1 MVGEVLMKFF
11 LLRPFLPFAPL
22 VLCSRQAFKL
32 QKLCL
37 LFLGAFVITLFA
49 HSVHAANQTPKDKCE
64 PGLFEFQ
71 LNPPPAPK
79 TSDNNESRQA
89 LPQLTLLIGY
99 LFPLNPPPAPKTSDN
114 NESRQ
119 PLPQLTLLTGYL
131 KSQAREVR
139 LNVKGGFGCAPY
151 VFDNAFVLLGLPNQ
165 ATTASPGV
173 PYILLAVNLA
183 FLLCISPLLTKQV
196 RKNALSDQDLSAIKK
211 VFLRSITNLTA
222 SVPIQP
228 AKPPVNPDDN
238 LIAKPSLLAELER
251 HLATQ
256 ARQISSLG
264 QEIAEFRH
272 EFSAATKPMLDTSN
286 AIDVS
291 KSLPS
296 DAPPVPDLPSYEDPA
311 ESSDNLNDQS
321 ISIVSSYRN
330 ALNRGDRS
338 LLRKI
343 YTQQLVITDESEEA
357 LLNSFSSPTRLAAV
371 GSGGSYLLVP
381 SIDDIGRAWILPD
394 WRTLE
399 SFTNN
404 RPNKGIFSYR
414 TEANLFLAELR
425 QPAEVRQVGELWE
438 VVTMGVIAVGG

>member
-1 MVGEVLMKFF
+1 
-11 LLRPFLPFAPL
+11 
-22 VLCSRQAFKL
+22 
-32 QKLCL
+32 
-37 LFLGAFVITLFA
+37 
-49 HSVHAANQTPKDKCE
+49 
-64 PGLFEFQ
+64 
-71 LNPPPAPK
+71 
-79 TSDNNESRQA
+79 
-89 LPQLTLLIGY
+89 
-99 LFPLNPPPAPKTSDN
+99 
-114 NESRQ
+114 
-119 PLPQLTLLTGYL
+119 
-131 KSQAREVR
+131 
-139 LNVKGGFGCAPY
+139 VKGGFGCAPY

-272 EFSAATKPMLDTSN
+272 EFSAAIKPMLESSN

-296 DAPPVPDLPSYEDPA
+296 DPPPVPDPPFYEVPP
-311 ESSDNLNDQS
+311 ESSDKLNDQA
-321 ISIVSSYRN
+321 SIVSRYRN
-330 ALNRGDRS
+330 ALSRGDRS

-343 YTQQLVITDESEEA
+343 YTQQLVITAESEEA
-357 LLNSFSSPTRLAAV
+357 LLNSSSSPTRLAAV
-371 GSGGSYLLVP
+371 ASGGSYLLVP
-381 SIDDIGRAWILPD
+381 SIDDIERAWILPD

-414 TEANLFLAELR
+414 TEANLSLAELR

>member
-11 LLRPFLPFAPL
+11 LFWPFFPFLPS

-37 LFLGAFVITLFA
+37 LFLAAFLINVFPQ
-49 HSVHAANQTPKDKCE
+49 SVHAANQTPKDKCE

-228 AKPPVNPDDN
+228 AKPPVNTADN

-251 HLATQ
+251 NLATQ

-272 EFSAATKPMLDTSN
+272 EFSAAIKPMLESSN

-291 KSLPS
+291 KSLPF
-296 DAPPVPDLPSYEDPA
+296 APPPVPDLPFDEVPP
-311 ESSDNLNDQS
+311 ESSDKLNVQA
-321 ISIVSSYRN
+321 SIVSIYCN
-330 ALNRGDRS
+330 AFNRSDRS
-338 LLRKI
+338 LLRQI
-343 YTQQLVITDESEEA
+343 YTQRLVITAESEEA
-357 LLNSFSSPTRLAAV
+357 LLNSSSSPTRLAAV
-371 GSGGSYLLVP
+371 ASGGSYLLVP
-381 SIDDIGRAWILPD
+381 SIDDIERAWILPD

-414 TEANLFLAELR
+414 TEANLSLAELR

>member
-11 LLRPFLPFAPL
+11 LFWPFFPFLPS

-37 LFLGAFVITLFA
+37 LFLAAFLINVFPQ
-49 HSVHAANQTPKDKCE
+49 SVHAANQTPKDKCE

-228 AKPPVNPDDN
+228 AKPPVNTADN

-251 HLATQ
+251 NLATQ

-272 EFSAATKPMLDTSN
+272 EFSAAIKPMLESSN

-296 DAPPVPDLPSYEDPA
+296 DPPSVPDLPFDEVPP
-311 ESSDNLNDQS
+311 ESSDKLNDQA
-321 ISIVSSYRN
+321 SIVSRYRN
-330 ALNRGDRS
+330 ALSRGDRS

-343 YTQQLVITDESEEA
+343 YTQQLVITAESEEA
-357 LLNSFSSPTRLAAV
+357 LLNSSSSPTRLAAV
-371 GSGGSYLLVP
+371 ASGGSYLLVP
-381 SIDDIGRAWILPD
+381 SIDDIERAWILPD

-414 TEANLFLAELR
+414 TEANLSLAELR